1 MQTTHKC
8 ILRETHLQQPN
19 RLLCACAAG
28 CCRLMVGSVPRPR
41 PAPRSGATSSG
52 AAAPAPAP
60 PTTRTKLVVRRLPPT
75 LTQEA
80 FLAELAAKLGCA
92 EAEPQCGG
100 HLAWFRYVPGRPGPK
115 RPCPSL
121 AYLAV
126 RTETQLQE
134 VVAAVLSLAFVS
146 DKGASYTPCVEFAP
160 YQRVPK
166 APSGRK
172 DVREGTLDKE
182 AEYLAFVEALSAP
195 APPKPSAESV
205 AAGADAK
212 KVLMGAG
219 SEVYETPLMAFMK
232 ARSEARAK
240 QRSAGKAS
248 RKAAAGKGDAAAAA
262 APQRTKKSGGKSGDR
277 AATAGERGKHKQSG
291 GGARPEGKGPS
302 TSVVINPSNAGVV
315 SSGSSYAAAAAAA
328 SGGGGGGGGS
338 AAPAPRVL
346 ARPLSGGNLSG
357 QAQGPPPS
365 RGEGKQL
372 PAPKPAA
379 GGVEI
384 FYGSGN
390 APAEGAGQGKGGR
403 PHGKGRSGGRGGR
416 GGGGGGGGGG
426 TT

>member
-1 MQTTHKC
+1 M
-8 ILRETHLQQPN
+8 
-19 RLLCACAAG
+19 A
-28 CCRLMVGSVPRPR
+28 GSVPRPR
-41 PAPRSGATSSG
+41 PAPRSGSG
-52 AAAPAPAP
+52 SAGAPSAAPPM

-75 LTQEA
+75 LTQDA

-100 HLAWFRYVPGRPGPK
+100 HLVWARYLPGRPGPK

-126 RTETQLQE
+126 RLESQLQE

-146 DKGASYTPCVEFAP
+146 DKGASFQPAVEFAP

-166 APSGRK
+166 PPSGRK

-195 APPKPSAESV
+195 APPKPSAETV

-248 RKAAAGKGDAAAAA
+248 RRTGAAKGDGAGAAPAAA
-262 APQRTKKSGGKSGDR
+262 QRTKKSGAKSGDW
-277 AATAGERGKHKQSG
+277 AGSSSAAGERGKHKQSG
-291 GGARPEGKGPS
+291 GASRPEAKGPS

-315 SSGSSYAAAAAAA
+315 SSGSSYAAAAGSAGAA
-328 SGGGGGGGGS
+328 SG
-338 AAPAPRVL
+338 APAPAPPAPRVL

-357 QAQGPPPS
+357 QAQAPPPP
-365 RGEGKQL
+365 RREGKQM
-372 PAPKPAA
+372 PVPKAVAA
-379 GGVEI
+379 GIEV
-384 FYGSGN
+384 FYGSSGGGAQTVAPSAEN
-390 APAEGAGQGKGGR
+390 AGQGQGKGGR

-416 GGGGGGGGGG
+416 GGGGGGGGGA
-426 TT
+426 T